1 MKQYSRAPL
10 PFLGSKNH
18 FVKQYRELLK
28 HSTGIDTVVDLFGGS
43 GILSRIAKDVLPN
56 ARVVYNDFDNY
67 CARLDMIPTT
77 NAIIE
82 RLRSAVA
89 GVKDQ
94 GRIPPR
100 IKEDCLRVIGEYDI
114 ASSVDYITLS
124 KNLLFSPRTTNSYE
138 QMKRENFYNETV
150 KIQYDASGYLDG
162 LEVVHKDF
170 RELVNYFCQFKNV
183 LYIADPP
190 YTTTF
195 YGHYSG
201 NVWDERDDTDLIRA
215 LHGSKYIFFTSNKTD
230 IIDHIDMPGRR
241 ANKSPIL
248 SASQTITSKR
258 FPNKDAQFTDFMI
271 TNL

>member
-28 HSTGIDTVVDLFGGS
+28 HATGIDTVVDLFGGS

-77 NAIIE
+77 NAIVE
-82 RLRSAVA
+82 RLRIVVE

-94 GRIPPR
+94 GRIPTR
-100 IKEDCLRVIGEYDI
+100 IKEECLRVIGEYDSV
-114 ASSVDYITLS
+114 SSVDYITIS
-124 KNLLFSPRTTNSYE
+124 KNLLFSPRTANSYE
-138 QMKRENFYNETV
+138 QMKRENLYNETV

-162 LEVVHKDF
+162 LEVVRKDF
-170 RELVNYFCQFKNV
+170 RELIKSFGQIKNV

-190 YTTTF
+190 YTQTM
-195 YGHYSG
+195 YGHYAG
-201 NVWDERDDTDLIRA
+201 NVWNERDDADLIRA
-215 LHGSKYIFFTSNKTD
+215 LQGNIYIFFTSNKTD
-230 IIDHIDMPGRR
+230 LIEHIDMPGMS

-248 SASQTITSKR
+248 CASQTITSNR
-258 FPNKDAQFTDFMI
+258 FPNKDSQFTDYMI

>member
-28 HSTGIDTVVDLFGGS
+28 HATGIDTVVDLFGGS

-67 CARLDMIPTT
+67 CARLEMIQTT

-82 RLRSAVA
+82 RLRGVVD
-89 GVKDQ
+89 GVKINR
-94 GRIPPR
+94 RIPPK
-100 IKEDCLRVIGEYDI
+100 IEEECMRVIGEYDREGR
-114 ASSVDYITLS
+114 VDYITLS
-124 KNLLFSPRTTNSYE
+124 GSLLFSPRHKTSYE
-138 QMKRENFYNETV
+138 EFKREGLYNVLART
-150 KIQYDASGYLDG
+150 KYDASGYLDG

-170 RELVNYFCQFKNV
+170 RELVNCFGQFKNV
-183 LYIADPP
+183 LFIADPP
-190 YTTTF
+190 YTQTQ
-195 YGHYSG
+195 YWHYAGTSW
-201 NVWDERDDTDLIRA
+201 NERDDAELIRV
-215 LHGSKYIFFTSNKTD
+215 LHGSRYIFFTSNKTD
-230 IIDHIDMPGRR
+230 IIEHIDMTGRR

-248 SASQTITSKR
+248 YASKTITSER
-258 FPNKDAQFTDFMI
+258 NPNKYKRFTDFMI